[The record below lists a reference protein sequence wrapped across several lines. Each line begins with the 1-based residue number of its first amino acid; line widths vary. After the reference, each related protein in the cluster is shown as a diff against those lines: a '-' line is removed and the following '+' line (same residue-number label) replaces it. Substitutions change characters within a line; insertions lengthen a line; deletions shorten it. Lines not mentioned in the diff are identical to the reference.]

1 VTPAED
7 AVAGGGDRHRA
18 LLDSARELPSIRV
31 AVVHPCDVHA
41 LQAVEQARHAGLIVP
56 ILIGPDQ
63 KLRAAADA
71 AGVSLDGIECRHV
84 PHSHAAADHGVR
96 LAREHRVDAIM
107 KGSLHTDELL
117 AAIVARE
124 GGIRT
129 GRRISHVY
137 VMDVP
142 AYPRP
147 LLVTDAA
154 VNIAPDLDDK
164 RDICQNA
171 IDLAVLLGIA
181 QPRVAVLSAV
191 ETVNSKMQSTLDAA
205 ALTIM
210 ARRGQIT
217 GGLVDGPL
225 AFDNAIDLEAARTKE
240 LVSEVAGRAD
250 ILLVPD
256 IESGNMI
263 AKQLLYFASADGA
276 GIIVGA
282 KVPVILTSRSDSLRV
297 RLASIAIAQLIAHA
311 ARTAATPRARSPLP
325 PA

>member
-1 VTPAED
+1 MSRADCVVP
-7 AVAGGGDRHRA
+7 GGGERYRA
-18 LLDSARELPSIRV
+18 LLDSARTRAPIRV
-31 AVVHPCDVHA
+31 AVVHACDIHA
-41 LQAVEQARHAGLIVP
+41 MQAVDQAREAGLIVP
-56 ILIGPDQ
+56 TLIGPKH
-63 KLRAAADA
+63 KLQAAAEA
-71 AGVSLDGIECRHV
+71 ASLSLDGIECVDV
-84 PHSHAAADHGVR
+84 PHSHAAADFGVQ

-117 AAIVARE
+117 AAVVARA

-129 GRRISHVY
+129 ERKISHVY

-154 VNIAPDLDDK
+154 VNIAPDLDTK

-171 IDLAVLLGIA
+171 IELAALLGIER
-181 QPRVAVLSAV
+181 PKVAVLSAV
-191 ETVNSKMQSTLDAA
+191 ETVNARLQSTLDAA
-205 ALTIM
+205 ALTVM

-225 AFDNAIDLEAARTKE
+225 AFDNAIDVEAARTKG
-240 LVSEVAGRAD
+240 LDSEVAGRAD

-256 IESGNMI
+256 IEAGNMI
-263 AKQLLYFASADGA
+263 AKQLLYFAGADGA
-276 GIIVGA
+276 GIVLGA

-297 RLASIAIAQLIAHA
+297 RMASIALAQRMAEA
-311 ARTAATPRARSPLP
+311 ARAPALP
-325 PA
+325 S